1 MMHISPESNS
11 SRLIVGLVAA
21 LAGTGILAIV
31 PVQIPGE
38 SWQSISNVQS
48 PAFFPILNALFLTGC
63 GIALI
68 VSALRAPDGLSG
80 GDRQDAGI
88 LHPMTLGGAVALLII
103 YLAMISYV
111 GMVVSSGIAIAAMS
125 LLLGYRNKPVIA
137 ASAVVFPVVIYLL
150 FEKLLKILLPH
161 GVLF

>member
-1 MMHISPESNS
+1 MHISPDSNS
-11 SRLIVGLVAA
+11 SKLIVGLVAA
-21 LAGTGILAIV
+21 LAGIGILATV

-48 PAFFPILNALFLTGC
+48 PAFFPVLNALFLAGC
-63 GIALI
+63 GIVLI
-68 VSALRAPDGLSG
+68 GSALRSPEGLSG
-80 GDRQDAGI
+80 DDRQDAGI
-88 LHPMTLGGAVALLII
+88 LHPLTLGGAVVLLIV
-103 YLAMISYV
+103 YLAMISYL
-111 GMVVSSGIAIAAMS
+111 GMVVSSGIAIAAMT

-137 ASAVVFPVVIYLL
+137 VSAVAFPVLIYLL